1 MGLGS
6 SGGIGIMRI
15 DFFAKGALLIGR
27 GVRVLT
33 TTGTFQ
39 YILQ

>member
-6 SGGIGIMRI
+6 SGGVGIMRI
-15 DFFAKGALLIGR
+15 DFLAKGILLIER
-27 GVRVLT
+27 HVRVLT